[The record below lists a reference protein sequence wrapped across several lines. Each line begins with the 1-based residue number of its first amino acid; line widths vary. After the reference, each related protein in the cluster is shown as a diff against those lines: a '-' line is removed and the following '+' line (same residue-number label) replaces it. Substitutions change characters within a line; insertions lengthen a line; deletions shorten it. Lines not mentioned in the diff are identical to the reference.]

1 MFTLTLDNAS
11 VNDKAAKDLRDT
23 LGAEMF
29 LRAGDFHV
37 RCAAHVLNIMVQ
49 DGLKVV
55 VHAIGRVR
63 DIVKTVTSSPSRM
76 QIFNSVVERLGL
88 KTKSGLVLDVPHRWN
103 ATYDMIHEALEYK
116 IALID
121 MLLSNT
127 MKLQLREIGQR
138 LKLFMGFCRLLVMPQ
153 RHFQQIDT
161 PRHTSF

>member
-1 MFTLTLDNAS
+1 MDNAS
-11 VNDKAAKDLRDT
+11 VNDKPTKDLRDT

-116 IALID
+116 IALNRYATEQYHEAPTEGD
-121 MLLSNT
+121 WAKAQALHGF
-127 MKLQLREIGQR
+127 LQAFSDAT
-138 LKLFMGFCRLLVMPQ
+138 KAFSA
-153 RHFQQIDT
+153 D
-161 PRHTSF
+161 